1 MENTITLTDK
11 EKKSIKKYL
20 THVAKKYKLDYNTKQ
35 GRFLNLVHMDF
46 LVDELSHY
54 SSKQTKH

>member
-1 MENTITLTDK
+1 MENTITLTDT

-20 THVAKKYKLDYNTKQ
+20 THVAKKYNLDYNTEH

-54 SSKQTKH
+54 SSNK